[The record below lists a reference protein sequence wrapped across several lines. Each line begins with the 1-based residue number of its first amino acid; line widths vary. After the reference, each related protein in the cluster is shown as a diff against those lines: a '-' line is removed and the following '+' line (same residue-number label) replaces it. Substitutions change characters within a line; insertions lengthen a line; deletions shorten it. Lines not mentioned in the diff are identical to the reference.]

1 MSLVTHALK
10 ISNMELEDITLK
22 DSSTYFVVINSFNS
36 ISGKVSLSSD
46 YVFDELKNSK
56 KNTNLILLIIL
67 IVVTLS
73 IVISLVVILR
83 VIIKVTKNKEEILV
97 LFTEIPSRNI
107 KHQLKL
113 CKKCFNNLRDT
124 NEEEFGNEK
133 SEEETKEEKEEQDVD
148 ELEED
153 EDKKNDDGSEFIKGF
168 ARPPTK
174 ACHQF
179 VRV

>member
-1 MSLVTHALK
+1 MTR
-10 ISNMELEDITLK
+10 
-22 DSSTYFVVINSFNS
+22 
-36 ISGKVSLSSD
+36 
-46 YVFDELKNSK
+46 
-56 KNTNLILLIIL
+56 
-67 IVVTLS
+67 
-73 IVISLVVILR
+73 VILR

-153 EDKKNDDGSEFIKGF
+153 EDKKNDDGSEFIKKE
-168 ARPPTK
+168 K
-174 ACHQF
+174 AHRKSQKKFKPYATNIISLLMKFLFFIILIESYFMISYFLSRSFLGKILAQIDEVYVITSRININVGLYSIFQEALGTNGKIIDF
-179 VRV
+179 V